1 MAVGDENLVSVV
13 RGLASSD
20 LDVREEASETVCDW
34 LKSFDRR
41 EVRLLSALLSSLVVL
56 ETEPD
61 CRESELNALGGLT
74 ETGFVE
80 AEDLA
85 PLRQIRRDALD
96 RATVD
101 HFDYLAEE
109 YF

>member
-1 MAVGDENLVSVV
+1 MTVGDEKIVSIV
-13 RGLASSD
+13 RGLTSLD
-20 LDVREEASETVCDW
+20 PDVREETSEMICDW
-34 LKSFDRR
+34 LRSYDRR

-56 ETEPD
+56 ESESD
-61 CRESELNALGGLT
+61 CRESELNTLGGLT
-74 ETGFVE
+74 ETGFIE

-85 PLRQIRRDALD
+85 PLKQIRRDTLERGD
-96 RATVD
+96 VE

>member
-1 MAVGDENLVSVV
+1 MAVGDENLVSIV
-13 RGLASSD
+13 RGLTSSHPD
-20 LDVREEASETVCDW
+20 AREEASETICDW
-34 LKSFDRR
+34 LNSFDRR

-56 ETEPD
+56 ESESD

-85 PLRQIRRDALD
+85 PLKQIRRDALE
-96 RATVD
+96 RAEVD